1 MLARLEAG
9 ALGPKVSFGKQRML
23 MVTLAWS
30 TADVFDDVNN
40 LLISA
45 ARQTLLSTEPSD
57 LLVDPADTLLRQEIW
72 LEFDT
77 TLKWFVVD

>member
-1 MLARLEAG
+1 
-9 ALGPKVSFGKQRML
+9 

-45 ARQTLLSTEPSD
+45 AQQTLLSTEPSD
-57 LLVDPADTLLRQEIW
+57 LLVDPTDTLLRQEIW